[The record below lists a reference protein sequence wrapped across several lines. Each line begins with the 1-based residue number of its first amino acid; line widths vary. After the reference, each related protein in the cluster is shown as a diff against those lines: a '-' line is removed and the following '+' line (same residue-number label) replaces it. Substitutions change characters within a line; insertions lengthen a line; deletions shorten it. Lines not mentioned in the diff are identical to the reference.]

1 MAPGL
6 PLDNSRRPLIPSLI
20 PIGYTSAMARGW
32 ESKSVED
39 QIDNAKADRDAQA
52 TPKLSAKDRE
62 RHTRTQSL
70 RLSRSRIV
78 SLLESARS
86 ERYRAQLKRSLE
98 HLDAQLRELE

>member
-1 MAPGL
+1 
-6 PLDNSRRPLIPSLI
+6 
-20 PIGYTSAMARGW
+20 MARGW

-52 TPKLSAKDRE
+52 TLRLSAKDRE
-62 RHTRTQSL
+62 RQTRKQSI

-78 SLLESARS
+78 SLLETTNSA
-86 ERYRAQLKRSLE
+86 RYRAQLERTLE

>member
-1 MAPGL
+1 
-6 PLDNSRRPLIPSLI
+6 LI

-39 QIDNAKADRDAQA
+39 QMDNAKADRDAQVK
-52 TPKLSAKDRE
+52 PRLSAEDRE

-78 SLLESARS
+78 SLLATARS
-86 ERYRAQLKRSLE
+86 ERYRAQLERTLGE
-98 HLDAQLRELE
+98 LDAQLRELEKEGDGSAE